1 MSLVL
6 LFRRLLQELSWYTF
20 ESIIWGIHWQSVALI
35 FSSFSFPLLTLN
47 RAQLLSHIV
56 AKVKKRRKS
65 STKKSTESKS
75 SYRRR
80 SAWEFFVSGVNLIK
94 IHTWITRKV
103 SSLMKDIETNW
114 QLVVKTNNNYSIRT
128 EFFSL
133 CVEDTGFWTL
143 LHRARLIA
151 WVL

>member
-80 SAWEFFVSGVNLIK
+80 SAWGFLSAAW
-94 IHTWITRKV
+94 TWSKFTLELLERYPLLWRV
-103 SSLMKDIETNW
+103 LRP
-114 QLVVKTNNNYSIRT
+114 TNNLLSRPTIIIRSELNFFLFALKIQVFGRFFT
-128 EFFSL
+128 EL
-133 CVEDTGFWTL
+133 V
-143 LHRARLIA
+143 
-151 WVL
+151 